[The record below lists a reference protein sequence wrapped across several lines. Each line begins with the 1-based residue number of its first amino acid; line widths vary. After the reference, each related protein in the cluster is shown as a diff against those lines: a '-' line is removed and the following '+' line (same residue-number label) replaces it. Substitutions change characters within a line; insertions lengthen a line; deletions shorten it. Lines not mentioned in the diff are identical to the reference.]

1 MITDQF
7 AIELDVGESFVNKAP
22 TSESLLRYTEVFCS
36 FGFCKEY
43 RGREGIHICLHIQVE
58 QRRLCMSCTGNQ
70 LNYGNTFV
78 KGICLGTLVPSTV
91 PNTVPRNYLLL
102 LNDISV
108 LYLKNS

>member
-1 MITDQF
+1 MVADQLVVKLGVGWPFMIKVLT
-7 AIELDVGESFVNKAP
+7 L
-22 TSESLLRYTEVFCS
+22 ESLLGYTGVFCS

-43 RGREGIHICLHIQVE
+43 RGREGIHIYLHIQVD

-78 KGICLGTLVPSTV
+78 KGICLGTAVPITV

-102 LNDISV
+102 LNYISV
-108 LYLKNS
+108 LY

>member
-1 MITDQF
+1 
-7 AIELDVGESFVNKAP
+7 
-22 TSESLLRYTEVFCS
+22 
-36 FGFCKEY
+36 
-43 RGREGIHICLHIQVE
+43 
-58 QRRLCMSCTGNQ
+58 MSCTGNQ

-102 LNDISV
+102 FNDISV